1 MTKFFIAEWENV
13 DEYSE
18 DYGDFESAC
27 FSSFS
32 DAKEWLGDKL
42 ESSEYDCTVLVEEEN
57 RPGTFKIALK
67 GWLP

>member
-1 MTKFFIAEWENV
+1 MAGFFIAEWENV
-13 DEYSE
+13 NE
-18 DYGDFESAC
+18 DSDNYGDFDNAI

-42 ESSEYDCTVLVEEEN
+42 SSFEYDCTVLVEKEN
-57 RPGTFKIALK
+57 NPGVFKIALK